1 MATLDLRAPAIT
13 IKFDKGKDLNP
24 IFYYL
29 SPTNSVINLTGY
41 HARMQVRLTY
51 GSTPIWDLDDQT
63 KGGLQIV
70 TGTAQLDDG
79 TLVPGAYGIKLLVTD
94 TQTAALTS
102 DVALLFDIE
111 LIDTSTTV
119 LPFIKGILLPSPE
132 VTI

>member
-1 MATLDLRAPAIT
+1 MATLDLRAPSIT